1 MKNIKRGLS
10 IAIVAAMV
18 LGMTACGGSGTADTK
33 EAGSQA
39 EGASGENA
47 ASGDGSE
54 MVVAWWGNQV
64 RNERTQAILELYSE
78 QNPGVTFD
86 GQFSEW
92 ADYWNKLAT
101 AAAGHSMPDI
111 VQMDYKYIQ
120 QYVNN
125 DLLVDLTPY
134 IENGTI
140 DVADCNE
147 DVLNSGKV
155 GDGLYAICNGIN
167 APALLYN
174 KTALDEAGIQYDLD
188 SQNASGDQS
197 ACQTVASKFANDKKD
212 LILAIATP
220 AAQAVAGAVTD
231 TPVLITAVTDPAES
245 GLVDDNQKPGGNV
258 TGTSDL
264 TPVKEQIDLLKQILP
279 DAKKVGILYC
289 SAESN
294 SEIQAQMAREA
305 IEAAGMTSQ
314 DFTVSSSNE
323 IQTVVQSMVGKVDA
337 IYAPTD
343 NTIAAGMTTVGMV
356 AGDNNLPVICGE
368 SGMVDNGGL
377 ATYGI
382 DYYQLGYMTGQQAVR
397 ILTEGASPADM
408 PIEYLPVE
416 KCELTVNEETAATL
430 GIDVSNLK

>member
-1 MKNIKRGLS
+1 MKKTTTLMSLVLAG
-10 IAIVAAMV
+10 AMV
-18 LGMTACGGSGTADTK
+18 LSLGACSGGGTAETTK
-33 EAGSQA
+33 AELTEAVTAASSEEGTEAASEAGEGAGQTA
-39 EGASGENA
+39 EGTTYKIGILQLVQHTALDA
-47 ASGDGSE
+47 A
-54 MVVAWWGNQV
+54 
-64 RNERTQAILELYSE
+64 NEGFIA
-78 QNPGVTFD
+78 
-86 GQFSEW
+86 
-92 ADYWNKLAT
+92 
-101 AAAGHSMPDI
+101 
-111 VQMDYKYIQ
+111 
-120 QYVNN
+120 
-125 DLLVDLTPY
+125 
-134 IENGTI
+134 
-140 DVADCNE
+140 
-147 DVLNSGKV
+147 
-155 GDGLYAICNGIN
+155 
-167 APALLYN
+167 
-174 KTALDEAGIQYDLD
+174 ALDEAGIQYDLD

>member
-1 MKNIKRGLS
+1 MKKTSKIMSLVLAG
-10 IAIVAAMV
+10 AMV
-18 LGMTACGGSGTADTK
+18 LSLGACSGGGTAETTK
-33 EAGSQA
+33 AELTEAVTAASSEEGTEAASEAGEGAGQTA
-39 EGASGENA
+39 EGTTYKIGILQLVQHTALDA
-47 ASGDGSE
+47 A
-54 MVVAWWGNQV
+54 
-64 RNERTQAILELYSE
+64 NEGFIA
-78 QNPGVTFD
+78 
-86 GQFSEW
+86 
-92 ADYWNKLAT
+92 
-101 AAAGHSMPDI
+101 
-111 VQMDYKYIQ
+111 
-120 QYVNN
+120 
-125 DLLVDLTPY
+125 
-134 IENGTI
+134 
-140 DVADCNE
+140 
-147 DVLNSGKV
+147 
-155 GDGLYAICNGIN
+155 
-167 APALLYN
+167 
-174 KTALDEAGIQYDLD
+174 ALDEAGIQYDLD

-231 TPVLITAVTDPAES
+231 TPGLITAVTDPAES

>member
-1 MKNIKRGLS
+1 MKKTSKIMSLVLAG
-10 IAIVAAMV
+10 AMV
-18 LGMTACGGSGTADTK
+18 LSMSACGGSTAGTAADTT
-33 EAGSQA
+33 
-39 EGASGENA
+39 A
-47 ASGDGSE
+47 ADT
-54 MVVAWWGNQV
+54 A
-64 RNERTQAILELYSE
+64 A
-78 QNPGVTFD
+78 
-86 GQFSEW
+86 
-92 ADYWNKLAT
+92 AT
-101 AAAGHSMPDI
+101 AAEAAETSKEDAGEAKEISAQAADGTVYKI
-111 VQMDYKYIQ
+111 GVLQLVQH
-120 QYVNN
+120 
-125 DLLVDLTPY
+125 
-134 IENGTI
+134 
-140 DVADCNE
+140 
-147 DVLNSGKV
+147 
-155 GDGLYAICNGIN
+155 
-167 APALLYN
+167 
-174 KTALDEAGIQYDLD
+174 TALDAANQGFIAALDDAGIAYEVDQ
-188 SQNASGDQS
+188 QNASGDQS

-220 AAQAVAGAVTD
+220 AAQAVAGAVSD
-231 TPVLITAVTDPAES
+231 APVLVTAVTDPAES
-245 GLVDDNQKPGGNV
+245 GLVDTNEKPGGNV

-264 TPVKEQIDLLKQILP
+264 TPVKEQVELLQKILP

-294 SEIQAQMAREA
+294 SEIQAQMAKEA

-356 AGDNNLPVICGE
+356 AGDNKLPVICGE
-368 SGMVDNGGL
+368 SGMVENGGL

-408 PIEYLPVE
+408 PIEYLPAE
-416 KCELTVNEETAATL
+416 KCELTVNEETASTL

>member
-1 MKNIKRGLS
+1 MKKTSKIMSLVLAG
-10 IAIVAAMV
+10 AMV
-18 LGMTACGGSGTADTK
+18 LSLGACSGGGTAKTTK
-33 EAGSQA
+33 AELTEAVTAASSEEGTEAASEAGEGAGQTA
-39 EGASGENA
+39 EGTTYKIGILQLVQHTALDA
-47 ASGDGSE
+47 A
-54 MVVAWWGNQV
+54 
-64 RNERTQAILELYSE
+64 NEGFIA
-78 QNPGVTFD
+78 
-86 GQFSEW
+86 
-92 ADYWNKLAT
+92 
-101 AAAGHSMPDI
+101 
-111 VQMDYKYIQ
+111 
-120 QYVNN
+120 
-125 DLLVDLTPY
+125 
-134 IENGTI
+134 
-140 DVADCNE
+140 
-147 DVLNSGKV
+147 
-155 GDGLYAICNGIN
+155 
-167 APALLYN
+167 
-174 KTALDEAGIQYDLD
+174 ALDEAGIQYDLD

-356 AGDNNLPVICGE
+356 AGDNNLPVIFGE